1 MPDAQPQEPIH
12 AAAKAAGSAALSPR
26 EYTMVPRA
34 LFVQNSSGA
43 DTSDD

>member
-26 EYTMVPRA
+26 GHGMIPRA
-34 LFVQNSSGA
+34 LFVKDTSGA